1 MSRDNFN
8 NLKPKAIKRLANN
21 HEMKMLA
28 EKEGNEAKA
37 KRTCQQKVAGLGLQI
52 EILDSEWQ
60 WYVHI
65 HHSPHTTPC

>member
-8 NLKPKAIKRLANN
+8 NLK
-21 HEMKMLA
+21 
-28 EKEGNEAKA
+28 
-37 KRTCQQKVAGLGLQI
+37 QKVAGLGLQM

-65 HHSPHTTPC
+65 LPLLHPTRC